1 MLSEEALQE
10 FKRIY
15 KEEYNTDIS
24 EKDAA
29 ELAIGLLG
37 YFNKV
42 FRPIKRSWLQ
52 KVTQDNN

>member
-42 FRPIKRSWLQ
+42 FRPIQRSWLQ